1 MNLGRPM
8 FLPLARALRSP
19 ARTHST
25 PERSLSAWPRHRGPN
40 ICEDARPLHAT
51 EVSFGCF
58 SVGLGTYFSGV
69 MPLNSNALCDVMLH
83 FNGEAAHWPRNRF
96 LWLAVSADVQ
106 QLQPS
111 ACKYV
116 LKSTDTP
123 LRCTYHVST
132 DSEIVTTGTIAEV
145 RIQFHLSPF
154 QQRSP

>member
-1 MNLGRPM
+1 
-8 FLPLARALRSP
+8 
-19 ARTHST
+19 
-25 PERSLSAWPRHRGPN
+25 
-40 ICEDARPLHAT
+40 
-51 EVSFGCF
+51 
-58 SVGLGTYFSGV
+58 
-69 MPLNSNALCDVMLH
+69 MLH

-145 RIQFHLSPF
+145 RIQFHFSPF